1 MKNGGIGARKGMGLE
16 EMGRTEHAK
25 ENKAIRFVAVK
36 DGENGEQGKTSVGDA
51 NQRKAIGSMGVRE
64 KLCP

>member
-1 MKNGGIGARKGMGLE
+1 MGLG

-25 ENKAIRFVAVK
+25 ENKAIRFVPVK

>member
-1 MKNGGIGARKGMGLE
+1 MGVG

-36 DGENGEQGKTSVGDA
+36 DGDGENGEQGKTSVGDA
-51 NQRKAIGSMGVRE
+51 NQRKAIIGSMEVSE